1 MAAPGRIT
9 HPEGLRA
16 ELANVRRQYNTVRL
30 DAGVGYVTPD
40 DEHQGHGPRIRAAR
54 KRGLRHARWARI
66 TYHRIHNPK
75 PTAGAPP
82 MWTNSLPDLWL

>member
-16 ELANVRRQYNTVRL
+16 ELADVRRQYNTVRL

-54 KRGLRHARWARI
+54 KTRATTRPLGTDHI
-66 TYHRIHNPK
+66 SSNPQSK
-75 PTAGAPP
+75 ANRRSST
-82 MWTNSLPDLWL
+82 DVD